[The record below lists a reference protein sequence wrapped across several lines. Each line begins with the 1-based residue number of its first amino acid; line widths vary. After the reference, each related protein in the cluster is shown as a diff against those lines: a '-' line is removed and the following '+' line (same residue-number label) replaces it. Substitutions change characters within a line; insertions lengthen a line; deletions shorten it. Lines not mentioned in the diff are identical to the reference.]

1 MTTPSSVP
9 RRPRRWPQL
18 IAAMTAAA
26 VALTAG
32 PAPGAEAAPAAAAA
46 TVPSPAITVPPPG
59 THGFPFL
66 AEAEDLTAAG
76 YTESEYFLSG
86 VASSYTG
93 LGVLGS
99 NGRWPVAVTGRAPY
113 RTRMLV
119 RRPADPARF
128 NGVVLVEWLNV
139 SGQVDLSPDYW
150 FAHDELLRAG
160 YAWVG
165 VSAQKVGVDGGIGDL
180 PGLRQWDPARYGT
193 LNHPGDQFSYDIF
206 SQAGQALRTP
216 GGPDPLAGLD
226 VRTVLADG
234 ESQSA
239 LRMTTYVNAIHPV
252 AKVYDGFLIH
262 SNSALAA
269 PIDALGLGMPL
280 AVRIRTDLRQPTF
293 VVLTETDVAGHAPA
307 RQPDTAT
314 VHTWELAGT
323 AHGDQWALDRGDP
336 TLRRSLGSQTP
347 APDCPAG
354 SAPPNDGPGH
364 YGIDAALAHLTTW
377 ARGGTAPPAAP
388 PVTLLGGA
396 VIRDPATGLA
406 LGGLRLPDVTVP
418 THTLSGLRAI
428 GGGPFCGLYGA
439 RDPWNADADG
449 WDRHDT
455 GDPSDP
461 ALPVVAEP
469 DLATLYPT
477 HARYVAAVQAAADTA
492 VAAGY
497 LLAPDA
503 ARIVA
508 TAQASPIGGQGAAG
522 SVPGKS

>member
-1 MTTPSSVP
+1 MTAPLPVP
-9 RRPRRWPQL
+9 RRPRRRPPL
-18 IAAMTAAA
+18 IAVLAA
-26 VALTAG
+26 VAAVLMAG
-32 PAPGAEAAPAAAAA
+32 PAPDAAAAPATAPAAA
-46 TVPSPAITVPPPG
+46 VPSPAITVPPAG
-59 THGFPFL
+59 AHGFPFL
-66 AEAEDLTAAG
+66 AEAEDLAAAG

-86 VASSYTG
+86 IASSYVG
-93 LGVLGS
+93 LGVLGPS
-99 NGRWPVAVTGRAPY
+99 GRWQVAPAGRAPY

-119 RRPADPARF
+119 RRPAEPARF
-128 NGVVLVEWLNV
+128 NGVVVVEWLNV

-165 VSAQKVGVDGGIGDL
+165 VSAQEVGVDGGIGDL
-180 PGLRQWDPARYGT
+180 PGLRQWDPARYRT
-193 LNHPGDQFSYDIF
+193 LSHPGDQFSYDIF

-216 GGPDPLAGLD
+216 GATNPLAGLA

-252 AKVYDGFLIH
+252 AEVYDGFLIH

-280 AVRIRTDLRQPTF
+280 TVRVRTDLEQPTF
-293 VVLTETDVAGHAPA
+293 VVLTETDVVGHAPA

-314 VHTWELAGT
+314 VRTWELAGT
-323 AHGDQWALDRGDP
+323 AHGDQWALDLGDP

-347 APDCPAG
+347 SPDCPAG
-354 SAPPNDGPGH
+354 SAPPNDGPGR
-364 YGIDAALAHLTTW
+364 YGMNAALAHLTTW
-377 ARGGTAPPAAP
+377 AQGGTAPPAAP
-388 PVTLLGGA
+388 PIALSGSTVTRNA
-396 VIRDPATGLA
+396 ATGLA

-418 THTLSGLRAI
+418 TRTLSGSRES
-428 GGGPFCGLYGA
+428 GGGPFCRLYGA

-449 WDRHDT
+449 WDRHDA

-461 ALPVVAEP
+461 AAPANREP

-477 HARYVAAVQAAADTA
+477 HERYVAAVRAAADAA
-492 VAAGY
+492 VTGGY
-497 LLAPDA
+497 LLPPDA
-503 ARIVA
+503 AQIVA
-508 TAQASPIGGQGAAG
+508 TAQASPIGG
-522 SVPGKS
+522 

>member
-1 MTTPSSVP
+1 MTAPVSVP
-9 RRPRRWPQL
+9 CRPRRWPQL
-18 IAAMTAAA
+18 IAAVAAA
-26 VALTAG
+26 AAALIVG
-32 PAPGAEAAPAAAAA
+32 PAPGAAVPAA
-46 TVPSPAITVPPPG
+46 VPGPTITVPPAG

-66 AEAEDLTAAG
+66 AEAEDLPAAG

-86 VASSYTG
+86 VASSYVG
-93 LGVLGS
+93 LGVLRPD
-99 NGRWPVAVTGRAPY
+99 GRWPVAVTGRAPY

-128 NGVVLVEWLNV
+128 NGVVVVEWLNV

-165 VSAQKVGVDGGIGDL
+165 VSAQEVGVDGGIGDL
-180 PGLRQWDPARYGT
+180 PGLRRWDPARYRT
-193 LNHPGDQFSYDIF
+193 LSHPGDQFSYDIF

-216 GGPDPLAGLD
+216 DGPNPLAGLA

-239 LRMTTYVNAIHPV
+239 LRMTTYVNAVHPV

-280 AVRIRTDLRQPTF
+280 TVRIRTDLEQPTF
-293 VVLTETDVAGHAPA
+293 VVLTETDVLGHAPA

-314 VHTWELAGT
+314 VRTWELAGT
-323 AHGDQWALDRGDP
+323 AHGDQWALDLGDP

-347 APDCPAG
+347 SPDCPAG

-377 ARGGTAPPAAP
+377 AQGGAAP
-388 PVTLLGGA
+388 PVAPPVAVGGGA
-396 VIRDPATGLA
+396 VIRDAATGLA
-406 LGGLRLPDVTVP
+406 VGGLRLPDVTVP
-418 THTLSGLRAI
+418 TRTLSGLRAI

-449 WDRHDT
+449 WDRHDA
-455 GDPSDP
+455 GDPSNP
-461 ALPVVAEP
+461 APPASPEP

-477 HARYVAAVQAAADTA
+477 HARYVAAVRAAADAA

-497 LLAPDA
+497 LLPPDA

-508 TAQASPIGGQGAAG
+508 IAQAAPIGG
-522 SVPGKS
+522 